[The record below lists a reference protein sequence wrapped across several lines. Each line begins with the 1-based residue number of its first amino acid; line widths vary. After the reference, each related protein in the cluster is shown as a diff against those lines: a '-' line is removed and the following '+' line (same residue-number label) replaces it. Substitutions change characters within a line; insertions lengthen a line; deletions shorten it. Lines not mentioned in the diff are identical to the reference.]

1 MLSKWLIALLAAI
14 VGLGLWMV
22 ANPSYQKSI
31 ESRLYY
37 AMGSYDE
44 AYLLSKEAFDL
55 DPYNRMASTVMAQSQ
70 MALRFVR
77 YNEDAARY
85 IKEIR
90 RIAAQE
96 SVTPQERA
104 KIKMMAM
111 IMIDAYRKIAPTVV
125 IDKALVEETRG
136 NYEQFKMLH
145 DELDLPR

>member
-1 MLSKWLIALLAAI
+1 MLSKWLVVLLAVI
-14 VGLGLWMV
+14 VGLGLWIV
-22 ANPSYQKSI
+22 VNPSYQKSI

-37 AMGSYDE
+37 AMGSYDD
-44 AYLLSKEAFDL
+44 AYSLSKEAFAL

-70 MALRFVR
+70 TALKFVR
-77 YNEDAARY
+77 YNDDARRY

-90 RIAAQE
+90 RIAAQKNV
-96 SVTPQERA
+96 SPQDRA

-125 IDKALVEETRG
+125 IDKELVEETRS

-145 DELDLPR
+145 DELALP

>member
-1 MLSKWLIALLAAI
+1 MLSKWLVVLLAVI
-14 VGLGLWMV
+14 VGLGLWIV
-22 ANPSYQKSI
+22 VNPSYQKSI

-37 AMGSYDE
+37 AMGSYED
-44 AYLLSKEAFDL
+44 AYSLSKEAFAL

-70 MALRFVR
+70 TALKFVR
-77 YNEDAARY
+77 YNDDARRY

-90 RIAAQE
+90 RIAAQKNV
-96 SVTPQERA
+96 SPQDRA

-125 IDKALVEETRG
+125 IDKELVEETRS

-145 DELDLPR
+145 DELALP

>member
-1 MLSKWLIALLAAI
+1 MLSKWLVVLLAVI
-14 VGLGLWMV
+14 VGLGLWIV
-22 ANPSYQKSI
+22 VNPSYQKSV

-37 AMGSYDE
+37 AMGSYDD
-44 AYLLSKEAFDL
+44 AYSLSKEAFAL

-70 MALRFVR
+70 TALKFVR
-77 YNEDAARY
+77 YNDDARRY

-90 RIAAQE
+90 RIAAQKNV
-96 SVTPQERA
+96 SPQDRA

-125 IDKALVEETRG
+125 IDKELVEETRS

-145 DELDLPR
+145 DELALP

>member
-1 MLSKWLIALLAAI
+1 MLSKWLVVLLAVI
-14 VGLGLWMV
+14 VGLGLWIV
-22 ANPSYQKSI
+22 VNPSYQKSV

-37 AMGSYDE
+37 AMGSYDD
-44 AYLLSKEAFDL
+44 AYSLSKEAFAL

-70 MALRFVR
+70 TALKFVR
-77 YNEDAARY
+77 YNDDARRY

-90 RIAAQE
+90 RIAAQQNV
-96 SVTPQERA
+96 SPQDRA

-125 IDKALVEETRG
+125 IDKELVEETRS

-145 DELDLPR
+145 DELALP